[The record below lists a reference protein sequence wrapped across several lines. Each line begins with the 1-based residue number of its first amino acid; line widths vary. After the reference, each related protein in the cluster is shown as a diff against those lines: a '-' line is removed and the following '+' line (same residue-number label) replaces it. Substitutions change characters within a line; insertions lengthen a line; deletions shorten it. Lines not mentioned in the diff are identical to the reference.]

1 VPLPIGPLRL
11 AARGLSRRP
20 GFAAVA
26 ILTIAL
32 AIGANTAIFS
42 IVNGALLRPLPFR
55 EPERLVKLEARS
67 NTGHMISL
75 SIPNYR
81 DWRDRSRGFGGV
93 ALSGGWNMRLTGR
106 GPAEMLEGRG
116 VVGDFFGT
124 LGLRPEVGA
133 LFGPDAA
140 PDHEGGRLEV
150 VLGHAWWQQR
160 FGGDRGL
167 IGQTLTLAG
176 RPYTVGGVLEPHA
189 GFPDPNVQFYIPMAT
204 IPGLPWDDRD
214 SGFGASAFAR
224 LGAAVT
230 FTAARQ
236 DMTRVDREVRD
247 VAGPTAPTAVVST
260 LESWYVG
267 DVQEQLWILMGAVG
281 FVLLIALANVGNL
294 LLSRGEDRHREL
306 AVRSALGAGRGAL
319 VRLLLTE
326 ALLIAGAG
334 GLLGAALAYAT
345 VQALV
350 PLLPAEIPSVL
361 RAQIQVDGLALAFG
375 VGLALLAGVLFG
387 LFPALHASRVD
398 LAGSFKSGART
409 TDPGRSALRSA
420 LVVSEVALALVLL
433 VGAGLMLKSLDRLLN
448 VDKGFEESNVL
459 TAAVAAPSG
468 GFADAERWRRFYA
481 DVETRARA
489 LPGVR
494 SASLQLLLPLSE
506 RSWELRIHPEGVPPT
521 RETGQS
527 VLYNI
532 VTPSYFETFGVPLVR
547 GREFGE
553 GDREGASLVAII
565 DETMARQFWPGQDPI
580 GKRVTFET
588 ETEDRSSAPVY
599 RTVIGVARNVRH
611 YELMTPSR
619 IQVYV
624 PVEQAGRRW
633 GNTLRLALK
642 TQGPPERLAPELR
655 AMLAGI
661 DPDIT
666 LWQVQSL
673 EGYVGRATARSRA
686 MTRVLAA
693 FAAAALGLSALGLFG
708 VMSYA
713 VRRRVREIGIRI
725 ALGAAPGDVRRW
737 VGLRAARLTAVGLV
751 AGVLGA
757 VALTRLLSTALFEVS
772 PLDPMTYVW
781 VSVILVATSLLAAWL
796 PTRRAMRVD
805 PVRVM
810 RDEG

>member
-1 VPLPIGPLRL
+1 
-11 AARGLSRRP
+11 
-20 GFAAVA
+20 
-26 ILTIAL
+26 
-32 AIGANTAIFS
+32 
-42 IVNGALLRPLPFR
+42 
-55 EPERLVKLEARS
+55 
-67 NTGHMISL
+67 
-75 SIPNYR
+75 
-81 DWRDRSRGFGGV
+81 
-93 ALSGGWNMRLTGR
+93 
-106 GPAEMLEGRG
+106 
-116 VVGDFFGT
+116 
-124 LGLRPEVGA
+124 
-133 LFGPDAA
+133 
-140 PDHEGGRLEV
+140 
-150 VLGHAWWQQR
+150 
-160 FGGDRGL
+160 
-167 IGQTLTLAG
+167 
-176 RPYTVGGVLEPHA
+176 
-189 GFPDPNVQFYIPMAT
+189 
-204 IPGLPWDDRD
+204 
-214 SGFGASAFAR
+214 
-224 LGAAVT
+224 
-230 FTAARQ
+230 
-236 DMTRVDREVRD
+236 
-247 VAGPTAPTAVVST
+247 
-260 LESWYVG
+260 
-267 DVQEQLWILMGAVG
+267 
-281 FVLLIALANVGNL
+281 
-294 LLSRGEDRHREL
+294 
-306 AVRSALGAGRGAL
+306 
-319 VRLLLTE
+319 
-326 ALLIAGAG
+326 
-334 GLLGAALAYAT
+334 
-345 VQALV
+345 
-350 PLLPAEIPSVL
+350 
-361 RAQIQVDGLALAFG
+361 
-375 VGLALLAGVLFG
+375 
-387 LFPALHASRVD
+387 
-398 LAGSFKSGART
+398 
-409 TDPGRSALRSA
+409 
-420 LVVSEVALALVLL
+420 VALALVLL

-481 DVETRARA
+481 DVETRARV

-506 RSWELRIHPEGVPPT
+506 RSWELRIHPECVPVT

-532 VTPSYFETFGVPLVR
+532 VTPSYFETFGVPLMR

-565 DETMARQFWPGQDPI
+565 DETMAREFWPGQDPI

-588 ETEDRSSAPVY
+588 ETEDRTSAPVY

-611 YELMTPSR
+611 YELMAPSR

-737 VGLRAARLTAVGLV
+737 VGLRAARLTAIGLV
-751 AGVLGA
+751 TGVLGA
-757 VALTRLLSTALFEVS
+757 VALTRLLSTMLFEVS

-781 VSVILVATSLLAAWL
+781 VGVILVATSLLATWL
-796 PTRRAMRVD
+796 PARRAMRVD